1 MPLTLNGQT
10 IETNEEGF
18 LLDQTSWNEAVAEKL
33 CAAHS
38 VTPTEAHWEIIHLLR
53 NYCTSEGNEPPSMRE
68 LVTQVKERLSA
79 DKAKSIYLMKLF
91 GASPAKMAARLAGLP
106 KPKNCL

>member
-1 MPLTLNGQT
+1 MPLVVEGHSIATT
-10 IETNEEGF
+10 PEGF
-18 LLDQTSWNEAVAEKL
+18 LVSRADWSVQVADALAK
-33 CAAHS
+33 AHC
-38 VTPTEAHWEIIHLLR
+38 VQLGQDHWEIINLLQQ
-53 NYCTSEGNEPPSMRE
+53 YCDAGNEPPSMRE
-68 LVTQVKERLSA
+68 LVGEIRQRLTN